1 MVNIIV
7 REENFKEFS
16 KDLMDTDEY
25 RLRIYPAKK
34 DTKNELRINE
44 NERITSM
51 KIVKYNKEEE
61 ERREMGGR
69 YFLSANQ

>member
-25 RLRIYPAKK
+25 RSRIYPAKK
-34 DTKNELRINE
+34 DTKTELRMNE

-51 KIVKYNKEEE
+51 KI
-61 ERREMGGR
+61 
-69 YFLSANQ
+69 Q